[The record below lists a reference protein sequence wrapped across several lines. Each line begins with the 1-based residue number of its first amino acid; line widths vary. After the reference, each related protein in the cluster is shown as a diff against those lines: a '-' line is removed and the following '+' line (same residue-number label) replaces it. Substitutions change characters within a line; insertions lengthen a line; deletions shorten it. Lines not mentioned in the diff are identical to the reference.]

1 MITTLTGHPTM
12 HRSAYYAF
20 VLPMFVLATLATA
33 QSEDRAERWRDSCD
47 RDWNNGRVSFCELRT
62 YTISSGTRISVDG
75 GPNGGVAFI
84 GENRRDV
91 KIVARVQASAD
102 DDATASAIAKQIR
115 IITDGG
121 EIRSE
126 GPSQRGRTSWSV
138 SYDVYVPNQTNVEAT
153 TENGGISAK
162 EIRGKMNFEAT
173 NGGIHLSDV
182 GGSVHARTT
191 NGGVTA
197 DLSGTTWQG
206 QGLDL
211 QTTNGGATV
220 YVPRGYNA
228 QLETGTTN
236 GGMRVDFPIT
246 VRGSLNRG
254 ISTQLGSGGPLV
266 RVVTTNGGVH
276 IAER

>member
-1 MITTLTGHPTM
+1 
-12 HRSAYYAF
+12 
-20 VLPMFVLATLATA
+20 
-33 QSEDRAERWRDSCD
+33 
-47 RDWNNGRVSFCELRT
+47 
-62 YTISSGTRISVDG
+62 
-75 GPNGGVAFI
+75 
-84 GENRRDV
+84 
-91 KIVARVQASAD
+91 
-102 DDATASAIAKQIR
+102 
-115 IITDGG
+115 
-121 EIRSE
+121 
-126 GPSQRGRTSWSV
+126 
-138 SYDVYVPNQTNVEAT
+138 
-153 TENGGISAK
+153 
-162 EIRGKMNFEAT
+162 MNFEAT